1 MERYSEYK
9 DSGVEWLGEIP
20 RHWELRKMKFSF
32 DERSQKGFPT
42 LPLLAATQNH
52 GVIRKSDYE
61 NRTVEATKSLDT
73 LKLVEVGD
81 FVISLRSF
89 QGGIELCHDRG
100 IISPAYTI
108 LKPTHIKSCYFK
120 YLGKSPVYLQLLK
133 SMVTG
138 IREGQNIDYGKL
150 RENLI
155 PIPTEAEQEAIANYL
170 DKVTSKIDAAIAQ
183 QQKMIEL
190 LNERKQIIINNA
202 VTKGLDPTAKMKPS
216 GIPWLGNIPAH
227 WELFRLKYLFTGYKA
242 GPFGSSLI
250 TNALLEDGS
259 ILVYTPEHVAEQ
271 RTSIPNNLYLP
282 ENRRNELKK
291 FFVKKGDVIFPIVGS
306 LGRAMIIEEAM
317 PEGIINQRLA
327 MFSIRKEFLDT
338 DYFMWVFGKSK
349 FYESYIKNV
358 QRGSFNVN
366 LTKTLVGDMPFVL
379 PPINEQK
386 EISIF
391 ITNKT
396 TEILS
401 SISCIEKQIGLLQE
415 RKQIIINDIVTG
427 KVKVI

>member
-32 DERSQKGFPT
+32 EERSQKGFPT

-108 LKPTHIKSCYFK
+108 LKPSHIKSCYFK

-227 WELFRLKYLFTGYKA
+227 WEVRRLKSLMSMQRGHDLTAEKFKIGNVPVYGSGGLMGYHNQVTSNSPNIVIGRSGSVGRLHYIEEDFWAHNTVIYLTDSKGNDVKYIYYLL
-242 GPFGSSLI
+242 SSLDLSSLATQTAVPTLDRKKVLNKTVATTMNI
-250 TNALLEDGS
+250 SEQMR
-259 ILVYTPEHVAEQ
+259 IAEQ
-271 RTSIPNNLYLP
+271 LDKLVESINVVIANK
-282 ENRRNELKK
+282 NE
-291 FFVKKGDVIFPIVGS
+291 
-306 LGRAMIIEEAM
+306 
-317 PEGIINQRLA
+317 
-327 MFSIRKEFLDT
+327 
-338 DYFMWVFGKSK
+338 
-349 FYESYIKNV
+349 
-358 QRGSFNVN
+358 
-366 LTKTLVGDMPFVL
+366 
-379 PPINEQK
+379 
-386 EISIF
+386 EIS
-391 ITNKT
+391 
-396 TEILS
+396 
-401 SISCIEKQIGLLQE
+401 LLQE

-427 KVKVI
+427 KVKVS